1 MADLQLSFSDEIHV
15 YHKILKLFLGI
26 YDQEQRVEGKAT
38 SYYRH
43 RIKTQ
48 EQLAKLIKEA
58 SNGRD
63 KPTQSAISK
72 ALDYL
77 KGKDI
82 HYQGRVYRLGKIDGV
97 YRFLTSDDFVN
108 KAKIILYDMQPFLKD
123 SVFFNSASK
132 AFNSTIFGFKVTE
145 EDAPIVAG
153 LFEQI
158 LGDSCFEISIEQTL
172 LLIYLDANSDK
183 FKENSDWLMHYFEF
197 QKERERKGG
206 TKNQLI

>member
-1 MADLQLSFSDEIHV
+1 MADLWLSFSGELHV

-26 YDQEQRVEGKAT
+26 YDQEQRAEGKVT
-38 SYYRH
+38 SYYLYK
-43 RIKTQ
+43 IKTQ

-63 KPTQSAISK
+63 NPTQSALSK
-72 ALDYL
+72 ALDSL
-77 KGKDI
+77 KSKDI

-97 YRFLTSDDFVN
+97 YRFLTSDDYVN
-108 KAKIILYDMQPFLKD
+108 KTKIALYDMQPFLKD

-132 AFNSTIFGFKVTE
+132 AFNSTIFGFKVAE
-145 EDAPIVAG
+145 EDALTVAG

-158 LGDSCFEISIEQTL
+158 LGDSCFEISIEETL
-172 LLIYLDANSDK
+172 LLIYLDANSKK

-197 QKERERKGG
+197 QKERERKNE
-206 TKNQLI
+206 TKKQSF